1 MKTSRFFVSGGE
13 GNHWKLGLYTYP
25 LWMSLDGTGYH
36 GSEMYVGGEAPLRV
50 LLCLL
55 PLLAGRFLG
64 TSLVSYVPEVGI
76 HSTKPV

>member
-13 GNHWKLGLYTYP
+13 RHWKVGLYTYR
-25 LWMSLDGTGYH
+25 LRISLGGTGYN